1 MKHVSDQNKPIRK
14 TSFQKC
20 RRGVLGSLLSDSSSK
35 IWVSHA
41 TCLSRGSGKNPL
53 PRLPGDGEAGLCGRG
68 WTPALLSAP
77 TGHPQILAVWPH
89 LPSKLV
95 ASSLPGPE
103 SLTLPISVPGT
114 ASCLCFLPEVLWV
127 QVSSLKSLI
136 RFECI
141 FVHDVVQSDSLAR
154 SCPVFS

>member
-68 WTPALLSAP
+68 RTPALLSAP

-95 ASSLPGPE
+95 ASSLGSSHTSDLCPGD
-103 SLTLPISVPGT
+103 S
-114 ASCLCFLPEVLWV
+114 FLLMF
-127 QVSSLKSLI
+127 SSRSFMGSGLK
-136 RFECI
+136 FK
-141 FVHDVVQSDSLAR
+141 
-154 SCPVFS
+154 VFNLF